1 MFIVDHIREEIV
13 HLRFRNIYRI
23 TVPVAEALKTEL
35 AKHMYNGYHS
45 IIIDLENIHYID
57 CKGFE
62 ALLKLSKMAEERR
75 MNITLCNVSDETF
88 ELIHVMQLTEAFT
101 ISSHP
106 AEIIGSSMN

>member
-1 MFIVDHIREEIV
+1 MFIVDHISEEIV
-13 HLRFRNIYRI
+13 HLKFRNLYRI
-23 TVPVAEALKTEL
+23 TLQVAEELRVEL
-35 AKHMYNGYHS
+35 AKHMYNGHRS

-62 ALLKLSKMAEERR
+62 TLLAISKLAEERR

-88 ELIHVMQLTEAFT
+88 ELIDLMQLAGAFT

-106 AEIIGSSMN
+106 AEIVGSSVN

>member
-13 HLRFRNIYRI
+13 HLKFRNIYRI
-23 TVPVAEALKTEL
+23 TVPVAEALKVEL

-45 IIIDLENIHYID
+45 IIIDLDNIHYID

-62 ALLKLSKMAEERR
+62 ALLALSRLAEERR
-75 MNITLCNVSDETF
+75 MNITLCNVSDETY
-88 ELIHVMQLTEAFT
+88 ELISVMQLTEAFK

-106 AEIIGSSMN
+106 AELVGSALN